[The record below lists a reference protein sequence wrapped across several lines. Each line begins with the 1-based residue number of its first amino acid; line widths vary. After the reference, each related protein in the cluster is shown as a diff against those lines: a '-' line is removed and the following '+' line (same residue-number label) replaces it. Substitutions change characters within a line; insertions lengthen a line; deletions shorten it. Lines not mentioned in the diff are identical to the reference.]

1 VGNAY
6 KRVRQTQEAIFYYV
20 FNLTNPD
27 IVYMAQVEINF
38 DDERDKLKLFSVL
51 KNLRGAH
58 TITIEKTKQ
67 SRSLAQNRY
76 YWGVIIPM
84 LSSEFG
90 YFKDEMH
97 ELLRRKFLSYTK
109 ANPYTGEAE
118 MFARS
123 TTKLNTADMEI
134 YLESIRAWA
143 LSEFAVYLPLPNEF
157 IGDVQYG

>member
-1 VGNAY
+1 MALRKPVCVCVC
-6 KRVRQTQEAIFYYV
+6 VRR
-20 FNLTNPD
+20 
-27 IVYMAQVEINF
+27 VYMAQVEINF
-38 DDERDKLKLFSVL
+38 DDEQDKRKLFALL
-51 KNLRGAH
+51 KQLRGRY
-58 TITIEKTKQ
+58 TISVDKPKQ
-67 SRSLAQNRY
+67 SRTLAQNKY
-76 YWGVIIPM
+76 YWGVIVPM

-109 ANPYTGEAE
+109 ENPYTGEAE

-123 TTKLNTADMEI
+123 TTKLSTADMEI

-157 IGDVQYG
+157 LGDAHYG